1 MSRGAARESRQIQRL
16 CRTCRQRKARYRFWG
31 RVRADR
37 QHTLCFACFRSLR
50 DRRHARFR
58 VDHPALRS
66 PFRPPLTPRQIAH
79 RRAMLVHLETLN
91 TTARPRQGT
100 LQCG

>member
-37 QHTLCFACFRSLR
+37 QHTLCFACFRSLP

-58 VDHPALRS
+58 VGHPALRS